1 MEIKEE
7 ELKLLQAALDYM
19 ENAMTD
25 VVGWANDPNT
35 KLKFMHEC
43 KRVHA
48 IASEKIQ
55 EVWDRDREDKR

>member
-1 MEIKEE
+1 MEIKPE
-7 ELKLLQAALDYM
+7 ELRILKTSLDYM

-35 KLKFMHEC
+35 KLRFMHEV

-48 IASEKIQ
+48 IAMGEINKVY
-55 EVWDRDREDKR
+55 ERNK